1 MSLELKA
8 QEILDA
14 SKRYTVCVSFIILY
28 GGIFG
33 HVIDILVFTSSKSF
47 RNKQSAFYLT
57 VESIVNSVHLLI
69 SFTSR
74 IAINGFDNDL
84 TQTSIVWCKLRQLF
98 ATSCTLLSLTIVCFA
113 AIDQYLST
121 SYNPYLKQFSTLKL
135 AHHLTY
141 SAIIVWILHGIPFL
155 VLTNIQPTYGCS
167 SYNNG
172 FNTYITYVYYLVLT
186 GFLPVVITSTFAIL
200 AYTNVRRIVRSQ
212 IPIIRRRL
220 DRQLTAMILVRVAF
234 LVTITI
240 LYIIDRIYTMQV
252 RPNQNDSIQKA
263 IIQLVGAIAYSLF
276 YLNYSGSFY
285 LFLISSRRFRRQ
297 VKYVLVKKYWRTCC
311 KESMRDNRIAPIS
324 HISSVECD

>member
-1 MSLELKA
+1 MSAELKA
-8 QEILDA
+8 QEILNA
-14 SKRYTVCVSFIILY
+14 SKLYTVCVSFTILFA
-28 GGIFG
+28 GVFG

-57 VESIVNSVHLLI
+57 AESIVNCVHLLV

-84 TQTSIVWCKLRQLF
+84 TKTSIVWCKLRQLF

-121 SYNPYLKQFSTLKL
+121 SYNPYLKQLSTLKL
-135 AHHLTY
+135 AHCLTY
-141 SAIIVWILHGIPFL
+141 SATIVWILHSIPFMM
-155 VLTNIQPTYGCS
+155 LTEIRPTYGCS
-167 SYNNG
+167 SSNKG
-172 FNTYITYVYYLVLT
+172 LDRYITYVYYLIFT
-186 GFLPVVITSTFAIL
+186 GFLPIVITSIFATL
-200 AYTNVRRIVRSQ
+200 AYINVRRIVRSQ

-234 LVTITI
+234 LVATTL
-240 LYIIDRIYTMQV
+240 LYVINRIYTMQV
-252 RPNQNDSIQKA
+252 QVNQDDYIQKA

-285 LFLISSRRFRRQ
+285 LFLISSERFRRQ
-297 VKYVLVKKYWRTCC
+297 VKYLLVKKFWRTYCTA
-311 KESMRDNRIAPIS
+311 RVRNNRIVPIS

>member
-1 MSLELKA
+1 MSAELKA
-8 QEILDA
+8 QEILNV
-14 SKRYTVCVSFIILY
+14 SKCYTICVSFIILFA
-28 GGIFG
+28 GIFG

-47 RNKQSAFYLT
+47 RKKQSAFYLT
-57 VESIVNSVHLLI
+57 AESIVNCVHLLI

-84 TQTSIVWCKLRQLF
+84 TQTSLVWCKLRQLF
-98 ATSCTLLSLTIVCFA
+98 ATTCTLLSLTIVCFA

-121 SYNPYLKQFSTLKL
+121 SYNPYLKQLSTLNL
-135 AHHLTY
+135 AHYLTY

-155 VLTNIQPTYGCS
+155 VLMEIRPTYGCS

-172 FNTYITYVYYLVLT
+172 FNTYITYVYYLILT
-186 GFLPVVITSTFAIL
+186 GFLPIVITSTFATL

-212 IPIIRRRL
+212 MPIIRRRL

-234 LVTITI
+234 LVAIT
-240 LYIIDRIYTMQV
+240 LPYVIDRIYTIQV
-252 RPNQNDSIQKA
+252 QIDQNDSIQKA

-297 VKYVLVKKYWRTCC
+297 VKYILVKKYWRTYC
-311 KESMRDNRIAPIS
+311 KGSMRDNRISPIS
-324 HISSVECD
+324 YISSVECD